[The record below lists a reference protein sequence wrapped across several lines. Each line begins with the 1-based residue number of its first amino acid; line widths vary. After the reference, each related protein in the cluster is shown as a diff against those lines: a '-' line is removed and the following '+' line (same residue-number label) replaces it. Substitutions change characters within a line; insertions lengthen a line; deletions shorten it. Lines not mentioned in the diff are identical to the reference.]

1 MDYIYI
7 FVPICLS
14 ILIFGLTV
22 GYLLFVK
29 YRTNKL
35 LSAIR
40 RRLILERCHESF
52 VAKPPD
58 VTVRREPFIGVYREP
73 SIPNVHQ
80 GYYRNTFYPPSATEI
95 NGQLSLDSID
105 TNSDVIEI
113 PFQSY
118 LPGSSPSSQAPD
130 NYYSRSTYQSNYKT
144 IEEGNEEFNEVDSP
158 LGYREFEF
166 ADEFGPTN
174 VYTVQSRKL
183 GYPDIPW
190 IELNDSQSKQNALF
204 SIIEIAIVVH
214 ERLNKGA
221 NLCKCVWLMK
231 SFFFV

>member
-1 MDYIYI
+1 MDYTYI

-80 GYYRNTFYPPSATEI
+80 GYYRNKFYPPSATEI
-95 NGQLSLDSID
+95 NGQLSLGSID
-105 TNSDVIEI
+105 ANSDVIEI

-130 NYYSRSTYQSNYKT
+130 NYYSRSNYQSNYKT
-144 IEEGNEEFNEVDSP
+144 IGEGNEEFHEVDSP

-174 VYTVQSRKL
+174 AYTVQSSTHYHSNSNRP
-183 GYPDIPW
+183 Y
-190 IELNDSQSKQNALF
+190 
-204 SIIEIAIVVH
+204 
-214 ERLNKGA
+214 
-221 NLCKCVWLMK
+221 
-231 SFFFV
+231 